1 MANIGVRSPY
11 FIYYTE
17 SGQDSGGLPAAY
29 ATLSLTIAGTLEYSI
44 TKYTGT
50 SFLMDIADL
59 VRDYVNPAYA
69 GVLNKDSA
77 KAVSVTYSV
86 QFYSTAGRTV
96 GAAKDNTHLAFDA
109 YNYFKEGN
117 AIDSNESGFY
127 MPAYTIMLTGPV
139 IWYPENTAG
148 SFFYVDASGAFQKQD
163 FGVSDSSITMFET
176 TEYETTIYIRR
187 LPCTKYDPMKL
198 VFVNKYGV
206 MQELWFTAKS
216 TESITVSGDKF
227 KSGFVS
233 QNGAINRFKHQIAD
247 YNKNG
252 KIRYTLNTTYICEGV
267 TRYVEELLLSEQVW
281 LQQNGDYFPVN
292 VTSSDVQF
300 KTSVNDKLVN
310 YTIDVE
316 QANDLISTVR

>member
-17 SGQDSGGLPAAY
+17 TAQVGGVNASY

-50 SFLMDIADL
+50 SFLMDISEL
-59 VRDYVNPAYA
+59 IRDYVNPVYS
-69 GVLNKDSA
+69 GVIDRQSA
-77 KAVSVTYSV
+77 KAVVVSYSL
-86 QFYSTAGRTV
+86 QFYTSTGATV
-96 GAAKDNTHLAFDA
+96 GSAKTNTHTAFDA

-117 AIDSNESGFY
+117 SIDSNESGFD
-127 MPAYTIMLTGPV
+127 MPAYTVMLSGPV

-148 SFFYVDASGAFQKQD
+148 SFFYIDASGVFQKQD
-163 FGVSDSSITMFET
+163 FGVSDSKITMFSGT
-176 TEYETTIYIRR
+176 AYERDIYIRR
-187 LPCTKYDPMKL
+187 LPCSKYAANRV
-198 VFVNKYGV
+198 VFINKYGV
-206 MQELWFTAKS
+206 LQEIWFTAKT
-216 TESITVSGDKF
+216 TESLSVFGEKF

-233 QNGAINRFKHQIAD
+233 QNGAINRFKHQVAD

-267 TRYVEELLLSEQVW
+267 TRYIEELMLSELVW
-281 LQQNGDYFPVN
+281 MQINGDYFPVN
-292 VTSSDVQF
+292 VTTSDVQYRS
-300 KTSVNDKLVN
+300 SVNDKLVN
-310 YTIDVE
+310 YTIEVE